1 MVKRNLFEEIKEGI
15 DVLEEAR
22 VDEPTTV
29 TSIKKEKKSQK
40 ILDATDELS
49 DKAYNEILL
58 AVTSEIILLFPK
70 GTYSSAEVIKKIE
83 EHRDS
88 RYKSPGEAKIIFD
101 DWKEVME
108 SPKSIFDKKRQTLI
122 DRALKKFSVSDLL
135 LAIRGCVLSPY
146 HMGQHPNNRE
156 KKIYNSIELIFR
168 DSLHVEQFKNI
179 ALAMKVETDAKIRKS
194 DYDGSKHRRNSSVA
208 EFSPKGEL

>member
-1 MVKRNLFEEIKEGI
+1 
-15 DVLEEAR
+15 
-22 VDEPTTV
+22 
-29 TSIKKEKKSQK
+29 
-40 ILDATDELS
+40 
-49 DKAYNEILL
+49 
-58 AVTSEIILLFPK
+58 
-70 GTYSSAEVIKKIE
+70 
-83 EHRDS
+83 
-88 RYKSPGEAKIIFD
+88 
-101 DWKEVME
+101 ME

-208 EFSPKGEL
+208 EFSP